1 LEYGPGHPTILINDR
16 LYVVNQPE
24 SIVEPLSR
32 GKFDYFLKLAK
43 WGCSVGMDMTAIV
56 LTHPEIDEVELL
68 PKLVRAIHEETGK
81 PVGMDT
87 RNPEAIEAALFASR
101 PYKSILW
108 TVTAEQAL
116 LDTLLPIA
124 KRYGAVVAGMP
135 MGRISAHVPMTSG
148 ERLAEARNI
157 LDACEGYG
165 IAPSDV
171 VIDAIC
177 MPVALLEPY
186 SYRVTLETIASVHQ
200 MGIATQIGVGNSSCG
215 LPGPTQIDLAYL
227 LGAMPW
233 GLDAAFINPNI
244 QGLTANVRAM
254 DMLTERDPNC
264 RLYLKHWR
272 SIQNKTGVKACSP
285 VQ

>member
-1 LEYGPGHPTILINDR
+1 
-16 LYVVNQPE
+16 
-24 SIVEPLSR
+24 
-32 GKFDYFLKLAK
+32 
-43 WGCSVGMDMTAIV
+43 
-56 LTHPEIDEVELL
+56 
-68 PKLVRAIHEETGK
+68 
-81 PVGMDT
+81 
-87 RNPEAIEAALFASR
+87 
-101 PYKSILW
+101 
-108 TVTAEQAL
+108 
-116 LDTLLPIA
+116 
-124 KRYGAVVAGMP
+124 
-135 MGRISAHVPMTSG
+135 MTSG

-177 MPVALLEPY
+177 MPVGLLE
-186 SYRVTLETIASVHQ
+186 SNSFQVTLETITSVHQ
-200 MGIATQIGVGNSSCG
+200 MGIATQIGVGNASSG

-272 SIQNKTGVKACSP
+272 SIQNKTDVKACSP